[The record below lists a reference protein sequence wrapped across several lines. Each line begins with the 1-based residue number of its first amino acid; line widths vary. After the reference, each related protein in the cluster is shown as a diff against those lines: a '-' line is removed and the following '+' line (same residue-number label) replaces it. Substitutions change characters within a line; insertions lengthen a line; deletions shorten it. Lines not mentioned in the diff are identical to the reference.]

1 MSNGPDRPIPHLT
14 ENGHG
19 PDRPKP
25 PEQRRCRPGG
35 LRPYHELTMTGSS
48 NRPGT
53 ATGTTPR
60 ARRVAVIG
68 GGITGAAAAHHL
80 GLLLADGALDRVV
93 LFEADDEVGG
103 RSQSSPFAGLDNVD
117 CGPDA
122 FLARVP
128 DATALAAEVGLTEE
142 LVHPERVGAAVWYD
156 GMHDIPEGLVLG
168 VPGNPLSLARSSLL
182 SWRGKARASLEPL
195 LPRTSTD
202 SDSIGQFIR
211 ARFGN
216 EVHERLVDALV
227 GSIYATDTDRF
238 SLAEM
243 PQLAALTSSRSLL
256 LAARKTAS
264 KGTASAAAAPI
275 FATPASG
282 MQQLVDA
289 TIDTARSN
297 GVEVET
303 GRRVG
308 IKGHSNDGDPPAFTV
323 GAETFDA
330 VILATPAAAARALLE
345 PISPA
350 TSELLSTAET
360 SDVALLSFHI
370 GADEWPERLGGRSGY
385 LVPKPVQRAVT
396 AVSFG
401 SQKWAHWQPPD
412 GGQILRVSL
421 GRDGAPVLHH
431 DDDTLV
437 DRALDDLATHLGVRF
452 SPREV
457 RVSRWPGA
465 FAQYRPH
472 HRRWVESVR
481 AALPEGVA
489 VAGSSFD
496 GIGIPACVRSGRTIA
511 ELLAGHLDALQ
522 H

>member
-1 MSNGPDRPIPHLT
+1 MTSTDDPPTNDR
-14 ENGHG
+14 
-19 PDRPKP
+19 RP
-25 PEQRRCRPGG
+25 R
-35 LRPYHELTMTGSS
+35 S
-48 NRPGT
+48 
-53 ATGTTPR
+53 
-60 ARRVAVIG
+60 RRVAVIG

-80 GLLLADGALDRVV
+80 GLMLHDGRLDRVA
-93 LFEADDEVGG
+93 LFEARGEVGG
-103 RSQSSPFAGLDNVD
+103 RSLTTPFAGLDHVD

-128 DATALAAEVGLTEE
+128 DATDLATEVGLADE

-156 GMHDIPEGLVLG
+156 GMHDIPDGLVLG

-182 SWRGKARASLEPL
+182 SWRGKARAALEPL
-195 LPRTSTD
+195 LPRTSTEP
-202 SDSIGQFIR
+202 DSIGAFIR
-211 ARFGN
+211 ARFGD

-243 PQLAALTSSRSLL
+243 PQLAALTTQRSLL
-256 LAARKTAS
+256 LAARSTAS

-275 FATPASG
+275 FATPRSG
-282 MQQLVDA
+282 MHRLVDA
-289 TIDTARSN
+289 TVDVARSN
-297 GVEVET
+297 GVDVEV
-303 GRRVG
+303 GRRVTIERDSG
-308 IKGHSNDGDPPAFTV
+308 DHSPTWNV
-323 GAETFDA
+323 GGETFDA
-330 VILATPAAAARALLE
+330 VVVATPAATARALLQE
-345 PISPA
+345 ISPA
-350 TSELLSTAET
+350 TSESLGAAET
-360 SDVALLSFHI
+360 SDVALLSLHI
-370 GADEWPERLGGRSGY
+370 GADEWPERFAGRSGY

-401 SQKWAHWQPPD
+401 SQKWAHWQPPS

-437 DRALDDLATHLGVRF
+437 DQALDDLAIHLGVGF
-452 SPREV
+452 TPREV

-472 HRRWVESVR
+472 HRAWVESVR
-481 AALPEGVA
+481 ATLPEGVA

-496 GIGIPACVRSGRTIA
+496 GIGIPACIRSGRTIA
-511 ELLAGHLDALQ
+511 ERVATHLGPLPN
-522 H
+522 

>member
-1 MSNGPDRPIPHLT
+1 MTPRPRIAVVGAGISGLATALAVADAGDVDVTVFEAADRI
-14 ENGHG
+14 
-19 PDRPKP
+19 
-25 PEQRRCRPGG
+25 GG
-35 LRPYHELTMTGSS
+35 RIHGSS
-48 NRPGT
+48 
-53 ATGTTPR
+53 
-60 ARRVAVIG
+60 
-68 GGITGAAAAHHL
+68 
-80 GLLLADGALDRVV
+80 
-93 LFEADDEVGG
+93 
-103 RSQSSPFAGLDNVD
+103 FAGVEGVD
-117 CGPDA
+117 EGADA

-128 DATALAAEVGLTEE
+128 EAVALAHRVGLGDD
-142 LVHPERVGAAVWYD
+142 LVSPEPVGAAVWHD
-156 GMHDIPEGLVLG
+156 GLHPIPEGLMLG
-168 VPGNPLSLARSSLL
+168 LPGKVMPLVTTGLL
-182 SWRGKARASLEPL
+182 SWRGKARAAVEPL

-202 SDSIGQFIR
+202 PDSIGEFIR
-211 ARFGN
+211 SRFGD

-256 LAARKTAS
+256 LAARKTTA
-264 KGTASAAAAPI
+264 KGTASASAAPI

-282 MQQLVDA
+282 MQQLVRA
-289 TIDTARSN
+289 TFDTARSN

-308 IKGHSNDGDPPAFTV
+308 IEPHLPSHGSSPTFTV
-323 GAETFDA
+323 GDDTFDA
-330 VILATPAAAARALLE
+330 VIVATPASAARALLE
-345 PISPA
+345 PVSPGA
-350 TSELLSTAET
+350 SELLSTAET
-360 SDVALLSFHI
+360 SDVALLSLHI
-370 GADEWPERLGGRSGY
+370 GGDEWPERLGGRSGY
-385 LVPKPVQRAVT
+385 LVPKPVQQAVT

-401 SQKWAHWQPPD
+401 SQKWAHWQPPG
-412 GGQILRVSL
+412 GGQIMRVSL

-437 DRALDDLATHLGVRF
+437 EQALDDLTTHLGVKF
-452 SPREV
+452 SPKEV

-481 AALPEGVA
+481 ADLPAGLA
-489 VAGSSFD
+489 VAGSSYD

-511 ELLAGHLDALQ
+511 ELLARYLNALP